1 MRKPSVLVVDDKASM
16 VGLVVR
22 VLEDLAQVVAAGSV
36 REALAVLQRE
46 SVDAIVCDLRL
57 PDGDGLE
64 VLRAAKSLVPAPPF
78 LLMTAFAS
86 VETAVQALTTAAS
99 RARSWRPTWATD

>member
-64 VLRAAKSLVPAPPF
+64 VL
-78 LLMTAFAS
+78 LMTAFAS